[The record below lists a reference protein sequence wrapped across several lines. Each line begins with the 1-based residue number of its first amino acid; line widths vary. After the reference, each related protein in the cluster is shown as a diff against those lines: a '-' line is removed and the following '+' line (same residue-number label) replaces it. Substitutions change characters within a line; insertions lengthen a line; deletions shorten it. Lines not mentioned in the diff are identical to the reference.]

1 MKNRI
6 KIILFM
12 LLFTTLLFS
21 KTTDT
26 TAESTTIKIPAKIS
40 TDTVS
45 IGEPFFFSV
54 KIPHETGVAVTPAD
68 TAEWLKSVR
77 VRGGNVNHTD
87 SSTEFIYQL
96 SVYQAPICSIPS
108 FKYFLKSTSK
118 TDSTATQI
126 DTAVS
131 NAGAIW
137 VRSNFSEGDTL
148 NSATF
153 HPPMSAGSF
162 PYWVVL
168 VLIAIALI
176 IWLIIK
182 LIKKK
187 NGGTLLKTTPPP
199 IPPYDEAIEALRQLK
214 GSTLV
219 EQGEFKTFVFGLSE
233 ILKRYIGR
241 RYICQVQESTSTE
254 FKKWL
259 KGSPLKK
266 EQKNL
271 LEQFVNGTDVVKFA
285 EMKPSQSS
293 IEEWLSQV
301 ELFCK
306 DTKPADEIETLEDDE
321 KSLAN
326 KEEDK

>member
-1 MKNRI
+1 VN
-6 KIILFM
+6 
-12 LLFTTLLFS
+12 
-21 KTTDT
+21 
-26 TAESTTIKIPAKIS
+26 
-40 TDTVS
+40 
-45 IGEPFFFSV
+45 
-54 KIPHETGVAVTPAD
+54 
-68 TAEWLKSVR
+68 KS
-77 VRGGNVNHTD
+77 D

-108 FKYFLKSTSK
+108 FKYLLKSISK
-118 TDSTATQI
+118 TDSTETQI
-126 DTAVS
+126 DTALS
-131 NAGAIW
+131 NAGAIL

-153 HPPMSAGSF
+153 HPPMSAGAF
-162 PYWVVL
+162 PYWIIL
-168 VLIAIALI
+168 VLIVVALFV
-176 IWLIIK
+176 WLTVK

-241 RYICQVQESTSTE
+241 RYDCLVQESTSTE

-259 KGSPLKK
+259 KESALSK

-301 ELFCK
+301 EYFCNE
-306 DTKPADEIETLEDDE
+306 TKPTDEVEEVENEVASST
-321 KSLAN
+321 K
-326 KEEDK
+326 KEEAKS